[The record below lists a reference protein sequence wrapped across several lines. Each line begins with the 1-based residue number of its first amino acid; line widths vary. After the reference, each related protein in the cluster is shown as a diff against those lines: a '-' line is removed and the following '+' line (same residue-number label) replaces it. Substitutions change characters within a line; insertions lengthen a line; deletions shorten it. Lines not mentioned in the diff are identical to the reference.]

1 MTSDTGSVTRWLQ
14 RLQAGESGAA
24 QAIWDRFYQR
34 VVRFAELQMK
44 RNADRA
50 VDGEDIAQSAFRAVY
65 HAVMNGRYPDMDN
78 RQELWQLLIVS
89 IRNRVRRHFRD
100 IHTQK
105 RMVNEKGLLLM
116 QDRLNAIELSGPVAQ
131 AELADLLAM
140 LLRVLDQEDPT
151 GELRQIALLQL
162 EEYSASAIARKL
174 KRRKSYILQRVRMI
188 RILWQESALL

>member
-1 MTSDTGSVTRWLQ
+1 
-14 RLQAGESGAA
+14 
-24 QAIWDRFYQR
+24 
-34 VVRFAELQMK
+34 
-44 RNADRA
+44 
-50 VDGEDIAQSAFRAVY
+50 
-65 HAVMNGRYPDMDN
+65 
-78 RQELWQLLIVS
+78 
-89 IRNRVRRHFRD
+89 
-100 IHTQK
+100 
-105 RMVNEKGLLLM
+105 M

>member
-1 MTSDTGSVTRWLQ
+1 
-14 RLQAGESGAA
+14 
-24 QAIWDRFYQR
+24 
-34 VVRFAELQMK
+34 
-44 RNADRA
+44 
-50 VDGEDIAQSAFRAVY
+50 
-65 HAVMNGRYPDMDN
+65 
-78 RQELWQLLIVS
+78 
-89 IRNRVRRHFRD
+89 
-100 IHTQK
+100 
-105 RMVNEKGLLLM
+105 M

-140 LLRVLDQEDPT
+140 LLRVLDQEDPS

>member
-1 MTSDTGSVTRWLQ
+1 
-14 RLQAGESGAA
+14 
-24 QAIWDRFYQR
+24 
-34 VVRFAELQMK
+34 
-44 RNADRA
+44 
-50 VDGEDIAQSAFRAVY
+50 
-65 HAVMNGRYPDMDN
+65 
-78 RQELWQLLIVS
+78 
-89 IRNRVRRHFRD
+89 
-100 IHTQK
+100 
-105 RMVNEKGLLLM
+105 
-116 QDRLNAIELSGPVAQ
+116 LNPIELSGPVAQ

>member
-34 VVRFAELQMK
+34 VVRLAELQLK

-89 IRNRVRRHFRD
+89 IRNRVQRHFRD

-105 RMVNEKGLLLM
+105 RMVNEKGLLVM
-116 QDRLNAIELSGPVAQ
+116 QDRLNPIELSGPVAQ

>member
-34 VVRFAELQMK
+34 VVRFAELQLK

-89 IRNRVRRHFRD
+89 IRNRV
-100 IHTQK
+100 
-105 RMVNEKGLLLM
+105 
-116 QDRLNAIELSGPVAQ
+116 
-131 AELADLLAM
+131 
-140 LLRVLDQEDPT
+140 
-151 GELRQIALLQL
+151 
-162 EEYSASAIARKL
+162 
-174 KRRKSYILQRVRMI
+174 
-188 RILWQESALL
+188 